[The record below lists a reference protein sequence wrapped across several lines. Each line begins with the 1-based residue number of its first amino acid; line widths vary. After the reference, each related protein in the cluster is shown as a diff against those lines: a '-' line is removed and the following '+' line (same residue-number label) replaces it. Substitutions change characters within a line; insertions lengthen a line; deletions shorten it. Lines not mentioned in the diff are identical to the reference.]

1 MTHQLNLYTVG
12 SLQFRSELYLSVCLE
27 LTIILDRLNAAQVV
41 PLHINPQIH
50 NLSILKL
57 NSVTVILSFIAN

>member
-50 NLSILKL
+50 IYPY
-57 NSVTVILSFIAN
+57 